1 MKIYGYCRVSSR
13 GQLDNYSLEQQKQ
26 EILSKY
32 DNAEIYTEQ
41 HTAKTVHRPVLED
54 VKNKLEEGD
63 MLVVTKLDRLARN
76 VKEGIEIVE
85 ELFDKGISVHVL
97 NVGLLE
103 NSTMGR
109 FFIQTM
115 LAVAEMER
123 SLILERMSA
132 GKEIARQ
139 DPNYR
144 EGRPKKYTK
153 AQLSHAYELKLSGKT
168 FKQIELMTG
177 ICKQTLW
184 RYIKSIEQTQKD
196 CQG

>member
-1 MKIYGYCRVSSR
+1 MKIIGYCRVSSR
-13 GQLDNYSLEQQKQ
+13 KQVDNNSFEQQKQ

-32 DNAEIYTEQ
+32 ENAVIYQEQ
-41 HTAKTVHRPVLED
+41 FTGKTTHRPILEEAIS
-54 VKNKLEEGD
+54 KLNEGD

-76 VKEGIEIVE
+76 TEEGIQLIKM
-85 ELFDKGISVHVL
+85 LFAKGVAVHVL

-103 NSTMGR
+103 NTTMGQ
-109 FFIQTM
+109 FFITTM

-153 AQLSHAYELKLSGKT
+153 AQLAHAYELKLSGKT

-184 RYIKSIEQTQKD
+184 RYIKSIE
-196 CQG
+196 

>member
-32 DNAEIYTEQ
+32 DNAEIFIEQ
-41 HTAKTVHRPVLED
+41 HTAKTVHRPVFEKIIGELS
-54 VKNKLEEGD
+54 EGD

-153 AQLSHAYELKLSGKT
+153 AQLAHAYELKQNGKT

-184 RYIKSIEQTQKD
+184 RYIKSIEQVLNE
-196 CQG
+196 

>member
-1 MKIYGYCRVSSR
+1 MKIIGYCRVSTR
-13 GQLDNYSLEQQKQ
+13 KQIDNNSFEQQKQ

-32 DNAEIYTEQ
+32 ENAEIYQEQ
-41 HTAKTVHRPVLED
+41 FTGKTIHRPIFEEV
-54 VKNKLEEGD
+54 VKKLEEGD

-85 ELFDKGISVHVL
+85 ELFSKGISVHVL

-103 NSTMGR
+103 DTTMGR
-109 FFIQTM
+109 FFITTM

-132 GKEIARQ
+132 GKEIAKQ
-139 DPNYR
+139 DPNYK
-144 EGRPKKYTK
+144 EGRPKKFTK
-153 AQLSHAYELKLSGKT
+153 KQLQLAYKLKEEGNT
-168 FKQIELMTG
+168 YKQIELMTG

-184 RYIKSIEQTQKD
+184 RYIKSIEQFELNSQE
-196 CQG
+196 

>member
-1 MKIYGYCRVSSR
+1 MKIIGYCRVSGKS
-13 GQLDNYSLEQQKQ
+13 QIDNNSFEQQKQ

-32 DNAEIYTEQ
+32 ENAVIYQEQ
-41 HTAKTVHRPVLED
+41 HTGKTTHRPILEKAIAELGKD
-54 VKNKLEEGD
+54 DL
-63 MLVVTKLDRLARN
+63 LVVTKLDRLARN
-76 VKEGIEIVE
+76 TKEGIELVE
-85 ELFDKGISVHVL
+85 MLFSKGVAVHVL

-103 NSTMGR
+103 DTTMGR
-109 FFIQTM
+109 FFLTTM

-123 SLILERMSA
+123 SLILERMAA
-132 GKEIARQ
+132 GKEIAKQ

-153 AQLSHAYELKLSGKT
+153 AQLSHAYELKQNGKT

-184 RYIKSIEQTQKD
+184 RYIKSIE
-196 CQG
+196 

>member
-1 MKIYGYCRVSSR
+1 MKIYGYCRISSKS
-13 GQLDNYSLEQQKQ
+13 QLDNYSLEQQKQ

-32 DNAEIYTEQ
+32 SNAEIFVEQ
-41 HTAKTVHRPVLED
+41 HTGKTVHRPILEE
-54 VKNKLEEGD
+54 VKNKLEKGD

-85 ELFDKGISVHVL
+85 ELFSKGISVHVL

-103 NSTMGR
+103 DTTMGR
-109 FFIQTM
+109 FFLTTM

-123 SLILERMSA
+123 SLILERMAA
-132 GKEIARQ
+132 GKEIAKQ

-153 AQLSHAYELKLSGKT
+153 AQLAHAYELKLSGKT

-184 RYIKSIEQTQKD
+184 RDIKSIEQIPNE
-196 CQG
+196 

>member
-1 MKIYGYCRVSSR
+1 MKIYGYCRVSTKT
-13 GQLDNYSLEQQKQ
+13 QLSNNSLEQQEQ

-32 DNAEIYTEQ
+32 SEAVIYPEQ
-41 HTAKTVHRPVLED
+41 HTAKTVHRPVFERVINELS
-54 VKNKLEEGD
+54 EGD

-76 VKEGIEIVE
+76 VKEGIEIIE
-85 ELFDKGISVHVL
+85 ELFDKGVAVHVL

-123 SLILERMSA
+123 SLILERMNA
-132 GKEIARQ
+132 GKEVAKQ
-139 DPNYR
+139 DPDYR
-144 EGRPKKYTK
+144 EGRPRKFTK
-153 AQLSHAYELKLSGKT
+153 AQLSHAYELKQAGKT
-168 FKQIELMTG
+168 YKQIELMTG

-184 RYIKSIEQTQKD
+184 RYVKSLEQ
-196 CQG
+196 

>member
-1 MKIYGYCRVSSR
+1 MKIIGYCRVSSR

-32 DNAEIYTEQ
+32 DNAEIYVEQ
-41 HTAKTVHRPVLED
+41 HTGKTVHRPILED
-54 VKNKLEEGD
+54 VKNKLAKGD

-85 ELFDKGISVHVL
+85 ELFDRGISVHVL

-132 GKEIARQ
+132 GKEIAKQ

-153 AQLSHAYELKLSGKT
+153 AQLAHAYELKQNGKT

-184 RYIKSIEQTQKD
+184 RYIKSLEQNAQ
-196 CQG
+196 